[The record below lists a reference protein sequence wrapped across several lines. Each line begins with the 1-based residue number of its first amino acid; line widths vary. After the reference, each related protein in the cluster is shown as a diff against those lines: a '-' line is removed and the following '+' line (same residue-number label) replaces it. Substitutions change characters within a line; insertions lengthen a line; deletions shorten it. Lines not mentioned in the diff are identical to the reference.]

1 MKQFEYCHVLLG
13 GYPKSTDLLE
23 VLNQYGTDGWQL
35 VESVGSE
42 LLLFMREKVLDK
54 QIPPV

>member
-23 VLNQYGTDGWQL
+23 LRNKYGTDGWQL
-35 VESVGSE
+35 VDLTPITEQ
-42 LLLFMREKVLDK
+42 RR
-54 QIPPV
+54 